1 MAVNAVTRFWLS
13 MERDRAHNFYR
24 TPSNFDFFR
33 EALIQAS
40 KYALSLK
47 RQKPAAHL
55 GPMLSEALFSWSSS
69 LEIAKV

>member
-13 MERDRAHNFYR
+13 MERDRADNFYR

-33 EALIQAS
+33 EALIQAEN
-40 KYALSLK
+40 ALSLK

>member
-1 MAVNAVTRFWLS
+1 

-33 EALIQAS
+33 EALIQAEN
-40 KYALSLK
+40 ALSLK

>member
-24 TPSNFDFFR
+24 TPFNFDFFR
-33 EALIQAS
+33 EALIQAEN
-40 KYALSLK
+40 ALSLK

>member
-24 TPSNFDFFR
+24 TPFNLDFFR
-33 EALIQAS
+33 EALIQAEN
-40 KYALSLK
+40 ALSLK

-55 GPMLSEALFSWSSS
+55 GPLLSEALFSWSSS

>member
-1 MAVNAVTRFWLS
+1 VAVNAVTRFWLS

-33 EALIQAS
+33 EALIQAEN
-40 KYALSLK
+40 ALSLK